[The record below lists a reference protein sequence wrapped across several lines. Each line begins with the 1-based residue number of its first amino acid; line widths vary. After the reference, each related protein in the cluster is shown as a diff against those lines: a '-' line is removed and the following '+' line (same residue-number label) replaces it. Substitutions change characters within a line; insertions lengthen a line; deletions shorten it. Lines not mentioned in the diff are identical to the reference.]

1 MQSRNLHHHP
11 LLFLL
16 STFITLT
23 NSLAPPPTCPPG
35 TYRTH
40 DQTCIPC
47 EPGHYCLD
55 SRLKECPAGR
65 YGSSPSIASPSC
77 EGPCRVGFWCGT
89 GSITPSEHAC
99 PTTGLFFCPE
109 GTTKGPIEMKKGHY
123 SNQRKENVLCTPG
136 HYCIEG
142 RKIPCPAGRWGSS
155 SGLTES
161 GCDGPCSPGTL
172 CYCCF
177 FLYIFLLSSLLTRS
191 VPPPLPLFLSSSLPL
206 FLSSSHSFF
215 LLSPGYVC
223 GVGEI
228 LPAPTKCGSSTK
240 ICPVGSTTS
249 APVHEGYYSIGGNDE
264 NTRISE
270 IRCGPGFWCANG
282 TKREC
287 APGVYG
293 TKFGHTSSECDAP
306 CPEGF
311 FCPAGTV
318 SPIPCGRVDQYC
330 PIGSFI
336 PTPVEKG
343 YHTTR
348 EDVSLPIL
356 RAERVG

>member
-1 MQSRNLHHHP
+1 MQSPNHLHHHL

-55 SRLKECPAGR
+55 STLMECPAGR

-109 GTTKGPIEMKKGHY
+109 GTTKGPIEMKKGTY

-136 HYCIEG
+136 HYCMEG
-142 RKIPCPAGRWGSS
+142 RQIPCPAGRWGSS
-155 SGLTES
+155 SGLADS

-172 CYCCF
+172 VTF
-177 FLYIFLLSSLLTRS
+177 FIYIFLLSSHATLFLLLFLS
-191 VPPPLPLFLSSSLPL
+191 LFLSSSLS
-206 FLSSSHSFF
+206 FSLSSSR
-215 LLSPGYVC
+215 LRL
-223 GVGEI
+223 
-228 LPAPTKCGSSTK
+228 
-240 ICPVGSTTS
+240 
-249 APVHEGYYSIGGNDE
+249 
-264 NTRISE
+264 
-270 IRCGPGFWCANG
+270 RCG
-282 TKREC
+282 
-287 APGVYG
+287 
-293 TKFGHTSSECDAP
+293 
-306 CPEGF
+306 
-311 FCPAGTV
+311 
-318 SPIPCGRVDQYC
+318 
-330 PIGSFI
+330 
-336 PTPVEKG
+336 
-343 YHTTR
+343 
-348 EDVSLPIL
+348 
-356 RAERVG
+356 